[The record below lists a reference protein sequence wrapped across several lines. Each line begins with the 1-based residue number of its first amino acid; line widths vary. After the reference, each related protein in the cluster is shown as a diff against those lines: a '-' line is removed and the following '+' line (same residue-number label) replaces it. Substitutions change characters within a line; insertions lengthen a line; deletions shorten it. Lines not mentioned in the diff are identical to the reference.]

1 MGEKLNLEINKEE
14 GVVLTKINPKIYSLS
29 VIYTTCYVFVDKA
42 YVHIDGEPEKE
53 ITIELK
59 PKKETNLEEFAREFE
74 NELIKN
80 AFYNKQH
87 KESLGVKTLLL
98 KRILAMPDKIAELYV
113 HDKVKDKIDKELELI
128 EQELE
133 SEDLDDDLFDD
144 PEGIAIPWEEKY
156 GKEQNEPKQGKS
168 EESSGKEVQ

>member
-1 MGEKLNLEINKEE
+1 MGEQSNLEIKREE
-14 GVVLTKINPKIYSLS
+14 GIVLTKINPKIYNLS
-29 VIYTTCYVFVDKA
+29 VIYTTCYVFVDRA
-42 YVHIDGEPEKE
+42 YVHIDGDPEKK
-53 ITIELK
+53 ILIELK
-59 PKKETNLEEFAREFE
+59 PKKDSNLDELGREFE

-113 HDKVKDKIDKELELI
+113 HDKVRDKIDQELELI

-133 SEDLDDDLFDD
+133 NEDLDDDLFDD

-168 EESSGKEVQ
+168 EENSGKKV

>member
-1 MGEKLNLEINKEE
+1 MGEQSNLEIKREE
-14 GVVLTKINPKIYSLS
+14 GVVLTKINPKIYNLS

-42 YVHIDGEPEKE
+42 YIHIDGDPEKE
-53 ITIELK
+53 ISIELK
-59 PKKETNLEEFAREFE
+59 PKKDSNLDELRREFE

-113 HDKVKDKIDKELELI
+113 HEKIKDKIDEELELI
-128 EQELE
+128 EQELKN
-133 SEDLDDDLFDD
+133 EDLDDDLFDD

-168 EESSGKEVQ
+168 EENSGKKV

>member
-1 MGEKLNLEINKEE
+1 MGEQSNLEIKREE
-14 GVVLTKINPKIYSLS
+14 GVVLTKINPKIYNLS

-42 YVHIDGEPEKE
+42 YIHIDGDPEKE
-53 ITIELK
+53 ISIELK
-59 PKKETNLEEFAREFE
+59 PKKDSNLDELRREFE

-113 HDKVKDKIDKELELI
+113 HEKIKDKIDEELELI

-133 SEDLDDDLFDD
+133 NEDLDDDLFDD

-168 EESSGKEVQ
+168 EENSGKKV